1 MTQIT
6 KYSSV
11 KGSLQSIAN
20 KAGIT
25 VAQAFVNCEVVVLFD
40 VSASMN
46 TEDLFHGEFNLTT
59 RYKKACNQLAKLQ
72 AENPGAVCLICFD
85 DKQTFESSG
94 IARQPGGS
102 TDIAGA
108 LRFVHKAD
116 DTGLKFIVI
125 SDGEPDDDEAAIR
138 VAKTFKSKIH
148 AIYIGPEGGYGADFL
163 KRLSAAT
170 GGLFSNSGTAG
181 IGQLSQTVQNLLTA

>member
-25 VAQAFVNCEVVVLFD
+25 VAQAFVNCEVVVLLD

-46 TEDLFHGEFNLTT
+46 TEDDCLTSVNT
-59 RYKKACNQLAKLQ
+59 PSRYKKACNQLAKLQ
-72 AENPGAVCLICFD
+72 TENPGKVCLICFD
-85 DKQTFESSG
+85 DKQTFEPSG
-94 IARQPGGS
+94 IARRPGNS

-108 LRFVHKAD
+108 LSFVHKAD
-116 DTGLKFIVI
+116 NTGLKFIVI
-125 SDGEPDDDEAAIR
+125 SDGEPDDDEAAIAMAQQFR
-138 VAKTFKSKIH
+138 SKIH
-148 AIYIGPEGGYGADFL
+148 TIYIGPEGGYGADFL